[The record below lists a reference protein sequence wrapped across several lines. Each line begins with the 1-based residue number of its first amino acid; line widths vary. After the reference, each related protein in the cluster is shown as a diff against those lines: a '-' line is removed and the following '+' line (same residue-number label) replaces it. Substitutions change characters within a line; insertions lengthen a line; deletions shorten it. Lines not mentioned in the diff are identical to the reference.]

1 MKSGKMS
8 LMKLAVSYREDQLIV
23 PSFFRIKTY
32 IENLTNLLD
41 IVQI

>member
-23 PSFFRIKTY
+23 PSFLGLK
-32 IENLTNLLD
+32 LT
-41 IVQI
+41 